1 MHIGIIGSGMI
12 GGTLAR
18 RFAAAGHDVTIGNS
32 RGPESLA
39 GLVGEIGERAH
50 AGTAAD
56 AARAGDV
63 VVIAIP
69 TGRYR
74 ELPAEALAGR
84 IVVDANNYY
93 PGRDGS
99 MPALDAGTTT
109 SSELLASS
117 LPGARVVKAF
127 NTIFFEH
134 LRDQGTPPGTPDRRA
149 LPIAGDDEDAKRTVA
164 ALIDEIGFD
173 TVDLG
178 PLAEGRRQQPGAPI
192 YNVALTR
199 DGIAAALA

>member
-1 MHIGIIGSGMI
+1 MRIGIIGSGMI

-32 RGPESLA
+32 RGPDSLA

-56 AARAGDV
+56 AAGAGEV
-63 VVIAIP
+63 VVVAIP

-93 PGRDGS
+93 PGRDGA
-99 MPALDAGTTT
+99 MPELDAGTTT

-117 LPGARVVKAF
+117 LPGTRVVKAF
-127 NTIFFEH
+127 NTIYFEH
-134 LRDQGTPPGTPDRRA
+134 LRDQGRPPGTPGRRA
-149 LPIAGDDEDAKRTVA
+149 LPIAGDDTDAKATVA
-164 ALIDEIGFD
+164 ALIDDIGFD
-173 TVDLG
+173 TYDL
-178 PLAEGRRQQPGAPI
+178 
-192 YNVALTR
+192 
-199 DGIAAALA
+199 